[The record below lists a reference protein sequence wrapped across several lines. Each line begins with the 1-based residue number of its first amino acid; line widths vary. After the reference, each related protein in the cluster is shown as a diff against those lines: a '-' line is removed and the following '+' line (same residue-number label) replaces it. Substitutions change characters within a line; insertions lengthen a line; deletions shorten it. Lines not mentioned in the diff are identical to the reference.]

1 MKKIYFAFV
10 RLILSFIL
18 GGILSIKDEID
29 VIMKDLLNACCL
41 LRPTACT
48 TVNNWFTYAW
58 LCRNKSTQR
67 QEKIIVR

>member
-18 GGILSIKDEID
+18 GGILSILSIKDEID

-41 LRPTACT
+41 
-48 TVNNWFTYAW
+48 
-58 LCRNKSTQR
+58 
-67 QEKIIVR
+67 